1 MYISKLLYCY
11 FIINFKSFY
20 EKIRFI
26 IEVFILKMVYM
37 YNLKIEVEEKFIVI
51 FILNLLWVFN

>member
-11 FIINFKSFY
+11 FIIIFKSFY

-37 YNLKIEVEEKFIVI
+37 YNLKIEVEEKFNIYI
-51 FILNLLWVFN
+51 KFIMGF

>member
-37 YNLKIEVEEKFIVI
+37 YNLKIEVEEKFNIYMK
-51 FILNLLWVFN
+51 FIMGF